1 MTQRT
6 DALAR
11 WFSSDFFGRWRA
23 QLWKGKSYTLG
34 PIPTAA
40 QAFVLAGLLDAS
52 STPFLLVVTASPK
65 RATAL
70 AGAMEAW
77 GWRIPIFPESS
88 PVPQGALPDLDLAAS
103 RLQVATSLL
112 QKELPGLISTPAALR
127 QPVPR
132 PEALQKSTIQLAPG
146 DSPDREA
153 LLKELTA
160 AEFEHCPRVSVRGQV
175 SVRGS
180 IVDLFPW
187 TAAFPLRTEWEGNAL
202 ASLREFDPASQRS
215 LRILPSA
222 TISLLPPV
230 ELTEEQTTTVEKCL
244 PDGWCRF
251 FVDEGLCEDGA
262 DSLEPELVFHPHDFL
277 GMPQEDRLLRE
288 GRWRLFA
295 TELQRWLREE
305 WDVGIFVNNQGE
317 ERRLEELLA
326 VERIDPAGIAWIP
339 GALARGFSWPAG
351 RTAILSDA
359 EIFGRYQ
366 TLPLRTKQAS
376 GAAEVRP
383 VETAFAEWRTGDFV
397 VHLQHGIGRY
407 QGVEPLP
414 DGEGEALLLEFAEGT
429 KLFVPM
435 DQSYLVSRY
444 LGGTRR
450 APKLDA
456 LGGTRWQKARAVAQ
470 GAIRDYAAKL
480 LRIQAERQVLSGN
493 ACPPDSDWQREFEQS
508 FVYRETP
515 DQLRAIAQTKT
526 DMEAA
531 RPMDRLICGDVGF
544 GKTEVA
550 IRAIFKAAVGGK
562 QAALLAPTT
571 VLAYQHYQTLRQR
584 FADYPIQVA
593 FLGRLAS
600 AAEERRVL
608 AAIAS
613 GACDVIVGTHRL
625 LSPDITFARLGLVA
639 IDEEQRFG
647 VHQKER
653 WRERFRFVDML
664 ALSATPIP
672 RTLYL
677 SLAGARD
684 LSLIETP
691 PANRLPIET
700 LVCPYDERTIRAAIE
715 KELAR
720 GGQVYFLHNRIASID
735 RVCRRLRELIPAAR
749 IEIGHGQMEKEQL
762 EGAMQRFVA
771 GEADVLLATS
781 IIENGLDIPNANT
794 IIVDRADRF
803 GLADLYQLRGRVGRS
818 NQKAFAYLLLPRDRF
833 LAADAKRRVRAMQEY
848 SQLGAGFRIALR
860 DLEIRGAGNLL
871 GTAQSGHIAAI
882 GFELYCRLLR
892 EAVAA
897 VQGKKTRSPL
907 ACKVSIDFLA
917 SGPERPGLP
926 ASYIASTEERI
937 AAHRQAAE
945 AVSLAERQELEKSW
959 RDRFGLLPEP
969 ARLLLEEVE
978 IRILGSDRGLE
989 RVEVQ
994 GDKLLLQRNGRY
1006 LMVRGRFPRLTGQDG
1021 RSKLASLKKW
1031 IATLA

>member
-1 MTQRT
+1 M
-6 DALAR
+6 AR
-11 WFSSDFFGRWRA
+11 WFAASPFDRWRTQA
-23 QLWKGKSYTLG
+23 RPGGAYSLASL
-34 PIPTAA
+34 PISA
-40 QAFVLAGLLDAS
+40 QAFLLSGLFCAS
-52 STPFLLVVTASPK
+52 SPFLLILTSSPK

-70 AGAMEAW
+70 ASALEAW
-77 GWRIPIFPESS
+77 DRRIPILPEGA

-103 RLQVATSLL
+103 RLQIATSLL
-112 QKELPGLISTPAALR
+112 HKELPGLIATPAALR
-127 QPVPR
+127 HPVPKAQ
-132 PEALQKSTIQLAPG
+132 ALEKSTLRLSPALP
-146 DSPDREA
+146 PDRATFLE
-153 LLKELTA
+153 ELA
-160 AEFEHCPRVSVRGQV
+160 AAQFERCPRVSVRGQM
-175 SVRGS
+175 SLRGS
-180 IVDLFPW
+180 ILDLFPW
-187 TAAFPLRTEWEGNAL
+187 TAACPLRTEWEGNAL
-202 ASLREFDPASQRS
+202 ASLREFDPISQRS
-215 LRILPSA
+215 LRTLPSA
-222 TISLLPPV
+222 TISLLPPA
-230 ELTEEQTTTVEKCL
+230 ELAEEQAATLQDYL
-244 PDGWCRF
+244 PDAPCRF
-251 FVDEGLCEDGA
+251 LIDGA
-262 DSLEPELVFHPHDFL
+262 CAEIESDTLEPEPDFREHDFL
-277 GMPQEDRLLRE
+277 GTPREDHLMRE
-288 GRWRLFA
+288 GRWTLFA
-295 TELQRWLREE
+295 AELRRWLSEE
-305 WDVGIFVNNQGE
+305 WEVGIFVNNEGE
-317 ERRLEELLA
+317 EKRLEELLTA
-326 VERIDPAGIAWIP
+326 EKIDTNGVAWIS
-339 GALARGFSWPAG
+339 GALTRGFSWPAA
-351 RTAILSDA
+351 RLAILSDA

-366 TLPLRTKQAS
+366 TIPQRGKRAQ
-376 GAAEVRP
+376 GAAEVRA
-383 VETAFAEWRTGDFV
+383 VETPFAEWQPGDFV

-407 QGVEPLP
+407 RGVETLP
-414 DGEGEALLLEFAEGT
+414 DEGGEALLLEFADAA
-429 KLFVPM
+429 KLFVPI

-444 LGGTRR
+444 IGGTRR
-450 APKLDA
+450 APKLDT

-480 LRIQAERQVLSGN
+480 LRIQAERQVLSGS
-493 ACPPDSDWQREFEQS
+493 ACPPDSDWQREFEKS

-515 DQLRAIAQTKT
+515 DQLRAIAQTKA

-531 RPMDRLICGDVGF
+531 RPMDRLVCGDVGF

-600 AAEERRVL
+600 AAGERRVL

-613 GACDVIVGTHRL
+613 GECDVVVGTHRL
-625 LSPDITFARLGLVA
+625 LSPDIRFARLGLVA

-653 WRERFRFVDML
+653 WKERFRAVDML

-677 SLAGARD
+677 ALAGARD

-691 PANRLPIET
+691 PSNRLSIET
-700 LVCPYDERTIRAAIE
+700 LVCPYDERTIRSAIE
-715 KELAR
+715 KELSR

-749 IEIGHGQMEKEQL
+749 VEIGHGQMDKEDL
-762 EGAMQRFVA
+762 ESVMQRFVS
-771 GEADVLLATS
+771 GETDVLLATS

-833 LAADAKRRVRAMQEY
+833 LAADAKRRIRAMQEY

-897 VQGKKTRSPL
+897 VQGKKARSPL
-907 ACKVSIDFLA
+907 ACKVSIDFLESA
-917 SGPERPGLP
+917 FERPGIP
-926 ASYIASTEERI
+926 ASYISSTEERI

-945 AVSLAERQELEKSW
+945 AASLEERRELEQSW
-959 RDRFGLLPEP
+959 RDRFGPLPEP
-969 ARLLLEEVE
+969 VRLLLEEVE
-978 IRILGSDRGLE
+978 LRILGSERSLE
-989 RVEVQ
+989 RIEVQ
-994 GDKLLLQRNGRY
+994 GEKVLLQRKGSY
-1006 LMVRGRFPRLTGQDG
+1006 LMVGGRFPRLTGLDAG
-1021 RSKLASLKKW
+1021 SKLASVKKW
-1031 IATLA
+1031 ILTLA

>member
-1 MTQRT
+1 M
-6 DALAR
+6 AR
-11 WFSSDFFGRWRA
+11 WFASDSFRRWRA
-23 QLWKGKSYTLG
+23 QLRQGGSYTLD
-34 PIPTAA
+34 PIPAPA
-40 QAFVLAGLLDAS
+40 RAFVLSGLCHALP
-52 STPFLLVVTASPK
+52 PFLLIVTDSPK
-65 RATAL
+65 RAVAL

-77 GWRIPIFPESS
+77 GWRIPILPESA
-88 PVPQGALPDLDLAAS
+88 PMPEEALPDLDLASS
-103 RLQVATSLL
+103 RLQVVASLL
-112 QKELPGLISTPAALR
+112 RKELPGLIATPAALL

-132 PEALQKSTIQLAPG
+132 PEALEKSTIRLSTEIPL
-146 DSPDREA
+146 DRET
-153 LLKELTA
+153 LLKELAA
-160 AEFEHCPRVSVRGQV
+160 AEFERCPRVTVRGQM

-187 TAAFPLRTEWEGNAL
+187 TAASPLRTEWEGDVL
-202 ASLREFDPASQRS
+202 SSLREFDPVSQRS
-215 LRILPSA
+215 LQTVSSA

-230 ELTEEQTTTVEKCL
+230 ELAEGPTTTLESYL
-244 PDGWCRF
+244 PDERCRF
-251 FVDEGLCEDGA
+251 VAGETSEHGGDP
-262 DSLEPELVFHPHDFL
+262 LEPEPDFHEHDFL
-277 GMPQEDRLLRE
+277 GLAREDRLIRE
-288 GRWRLFA
+288 NRWTLFS
-295 TELQRWLREE
+295 TELRRWLTEQ
-305 WDVGIFVNNQGE
+305 WDVGIFVNNEGE
-317 ERRLEELLA
+317 EKRLEELLEA
-326 VERIDPAGIAWIP
+326 ERIDPAGITWIP
-339 GALARGFSWPAG
+339 GVLTRGFSWPAE
-351 RTAILSDA
+351 RIAILSDA

-366 TLPLRTKQAS
+366 TLPPRGKQAK
-376 GAAEVRP
+376 GVVEVRP
-383 VETAFAEWRTGDFV
+383 VETSFAEWQPGDFV

-407 QGVEPLP
+407 KGVEALP
-414 DGEGEALLLEFAEGT
+414 DGGQEALLLEFAEGS
-429 KLFVPM
+429 KLFVPI

-444 LGGTRR
+444 IGGTRR
-450 APKLDA
+450 VPKLDK
-456 LGGTRWQKARAVAQ
+456 LGGSRWQNARAVAQ

-480 LRIQAERQVLSGN
+480 LRLQAERQVLSGN
-493 ACPPDSDWQREFEQS
+493 ACPPDSDWQREFEKS

-515 DQLRAIAQTKT
+515 DQLRAIAQTKA

-600 AAEERRVL
+600 TAEERRVL
-608 AAIAS
+608 AALAS
-613 GACDVIVGTHRL
+613 GECDVVIGTHRL
-625 LSPDITFARLGLVA
+625 LSPDVAFARLGLVV

-653 WRERFRFVDML
+653 WKERLRSVDML

-677 SLAGARD
+677 ALAGARD
-684 LSLIETP
+684 LSLVETP
-691 PANRLPIET
+691 PPNRLPIET
-700 LVCPYDERTIRAAIE
+700 MVCPYDERTIRSAVE

-735 RVCRRLRELIPAAR
+735 RVCRRLREIVPAAR
-749 IEIGHGQMEKEQL
+749 IDIGHGQMEKEHL
-762 EGAMQRFVA
+762 EDVMQRFVA
-771 GEADVLLATS
+771 GETDVLLATS

-833 LAADAKRRVRAMQEY
+833 IAADAKRRIRAMQEY

-882 GFELYCRLLR
+882 GFDLYCRLLR

-897 VQGKKTRSPL
+897 VQGKKVRSPL
-907 ACKVSIDFLA
+907 ACKVSVDFLG
-917 SGPERPGLP
+917 SGPGGPGLP

-945 AVSLAERQELEKSW
+945 AGSLEECRELEKAW
-959 RDRFGLLPEP
+959 RDRFGPLPEP
-969 ARLLLEEVE
+969 ARFLLEEVE
-978 IRILGSDRGLE
+978 LRILGSERALE
-989 RVEVQ
+989 RIEVQ

-1006 LMVRGRFPRLTGQDG
+1006 LMVGGRFPRLTGQDT
-1021 RSKLASLKKW
+1021 RSRLASIKKW
-1031 IATLA
+1031 IVTLGSSRP

>member
-1 MTQRT
+1 MG
-6 DALAR
+6 
-11 WFSSDFFGRWRA
+11 S
-23 QLWKGKSYTLG
+23 
-34 PIPTAA
+34 IPTSA
-40 QAFVLAGLLDAS
+40 QAFVLAGLFEAS
-52 STPFLLVVTASPK
+52 SPFLLLVTASAK
-65 RATAL
+65 RAAAL
-70 AGAMEAW
+70 AGALEAW
-77 GWRIPIFPESS
+77 GWRIPIFPESA
-88 PVPQGALPDLDLAAS
+88 PAPQGALPDLDLAAS

-112 QKELPGLISTPAALR
+112 QKELPGLIATPAALQ

-132 PEALQKSTIQLAPG
+132 PEALQQSTIRLSPG
-146 DSPDREA
+146 GSPDREA
-153 LLKELTA
+153 LLEKLTA
-160 AEFEHCPRVSVRGQV
+160 AEFEPCPRVTVRGQM

-187 TAAFPLRTEWEGNAL
+187 TAAFPLRTEWEVNTL
-202 ASLREFDPASQRS
+202 ASLREFEPASQRS
-215 LRILPSA
+215 LRILPAA
-222 TISLLPPV
+222 TISLLPPA
-230 ELTEEQTTTVEKCL
+230 ELAEEQTTTVEKCL

-251 FVDEGLCEDGA
+251 CVDEGLGVDGA
-262 DSLEPELVFHPHDFL
+262 DSLEPEPDFHEHDFL
-277 GMPQEDRLLRE
+277 GLPREDRLIRE
-288 GRWRLFA
+288 GRWALFA
-295 TELQRWLREE
+295 SELRRWLAEE
-305 WDVGIFVNNQGE
+305 WDVGIFVNNEGE
-317 ERRLEELLA
+317 ERRLEELLRA
-326 VERIDPAGIAWIP
+326 EQIDPAGIAWIP
-339 GALARGFSWPAG
+339 GALTRGFSWPAG
-351 RTAILSDA
+351 RAAVLSDA

-366 TLPLRTKQAS
+366 TLPQRGKQAIGS
-376 GAAEVRP
+376 AEVRP
-383 VETAFAEWRTGDFV
+383 VETAFAEWRTGDYV

-407 QGVEPLP
+407 RGVEPLP
-414 DGEGEALLLEFAEGT
+414 DGEGEALLLEFAEEA

-480 LRIQAERQVLSGN
+480 LRIHAERQVLSGN
-493 ACPPDSDWQREFEQS
+493 ACAPDSDWQREFEQS

-515 DQLRAIAQTKT
+515 DQVRAIAQTKA

-550 IRAIFKAAVGGK
+550 IRAIFKAAVSGR

-584 FADYPIQVA
+584 FADYPIRVD

-600 AAEERRVL
+600 AAEERRVV

-613 GACDVIVGTHRL
+613 GECDVVVGTHRL
-625 LSPDITFARLGLVA
+625 LSPDVTFARLGLVA

-653 WRERFRFVDML
+653 WKERFRSVDML

-677 SLAGARD
+677 ALAGARD

-700 LVCPYDERTIRAAIE
+700 LVGPYDERTIRAAIE

-720 GGQVYFLHNRIASID
+720 GGQIYFLHNRIASIE

-762 EGAMQRFVA
+762 EETMQRFVA
-771 GEADVLLATS
+771 GETDVLLATS

-833 LAADAKRRVRAMQEY
+833 LAADAKRRIRAMQEY
-848 SQLGAGFRIALR
+848 CQLGAGFRIALR

-897 VQGKKTRSPL
+897 VQGKKVRSPL
-907 ACKVSIDFLA
+907 ACKVSLDFLNA
-917 SGPERPGLP
+917 GPERPGLP
-926 ASYIASTEERI
+926 ASYITSTEERI

-945 AVSLAERQELEKSW
+945 ALSPEERQELEKSW
-959 RDRFGLLPEP
+959 CDRFGPLPEP
-969 ARLLLEEVE
+969 VRLLLEEVE
-978 IRILGSDRGLE
+978 IRILGSDRALE
-989 RVEVQ
+989 RVETQ

-1006 LMVRGRFPRLTGQDG
+1006 LMVGGRFPRLTGQDAG
-1021 RSKLASLKKW
+1021 SKLASIKKW

>member
-6 DALAR
+6 HPLDR
-11 WFSSDFFGRWRA
+11 WFISDTFDRWQA
-23 QLWKGKSYTLG
+23 QVRPGSAYTLHSV
-34 PIPTAA
+34 PTSA
-40 QAFVLAGLLDAS
+40 QAFVLSGLLRDPS
-52 STPFLLVVTASPK
+52 LFLLIVAASPK
-65 RATAL
+65 KATAL
-70 AGAMEAW
+70 AGALEAW
-77 GWRIPIFPESS
+77 GWRIPIFPEGA
-88 PVPQGALPDLDLAAS
+88 PVPKGALPDLDLAAS
-103 RLQVATSLL
+103 RLQIAASLL
-112 QKELPGLISTPAALR
+112 RNELHGMIATPAALR

-132 PEALQKSTIQLAPG
+132 PDRIEKNTIRLSPEG
-146 DSPDREA
+146 SPDREA
-153 LLKELTA
+153 LLEKLNA
-160 AEFEHCPRVSVRGQV
+160 AQFERCPRVTVRGQM

-180 IVDLFPW
+180 ILDLFPW
-187 TAAFPLRTEWEGNAL
+187 TASCPLRTEWEGNTL
-202 ASLREFDPASQRS
+202 ASVREFDPVSQRS
-215 LRILPSA
+215 LRTLSSPTISILPPA
-222 TISLLPPV
+222 
-230 ELTEEQTTTVEKCL
+230 ELDEEETTTLEAYL
-244 PDGWCRF
+244 PDERCRF
-251 FVDEGLCEDGA
+251 LIEEGPPGSEGDA
-262 DSLEPELVFHPHDFL
+262 LEPEPDFAEHDFL
-277 GMPQEDRLLRE
+277 GMPKEDRLIRE
-288 GRWRLFA
+288 GRWALFA
-295 TELQRWLREE
+295 AELRRWLSEKWE
-305 WDVGIFVNNQGE
+305 VGIFVNNEGE
-317 ERRLEELLA
+317 EKRLEELLGA
-326 VERIDPAGIAWIP
+326 EKIDTGEIRWIP
-339 GALARGFSWPAG
+339 GALARGFSWPAE
-351 RTAILSDA
+351 RIVILTDA

-366 TLPLRTKQAS
+366 TLPQRGRRANDVL
-376 GAAEVRP
+376 EIRP
-383 VETAFAEWRTGDFV
+383 VETPFAEWQPGDFV

-407 QGVEPLP
+407 RGVEPLP
-414 DGEGEALLLEFAEGT
+414 DGGGEALLLEFAEGA
-429 KLFVPM
+429 KLFVPI

-444 LGGTRR
+444 IGGTRR
-450 APKLDA
+450 APKLDT

-493 ACPPDSDWQREFEQS
+493 ACPPDSDWQREFEKS

-515 DQLRAIAQTKT
+515 DQLRAITQTKA

-531 RPMDRLICGDVGF
+531 RPMDRLVCGDVGF

-550 IRAIFKAAVGGK
+550 IRAIFKVAVGGR

-584 FADYPIQVA
+584 FADYPLQVS

-600 AAEERRVL
+600 AAEERRVV
-608 AAIAS
+608 AAVAS
-613 GACDVIVGTHRL
+613 GECDVVVGTHRL
-625 LSPDITFARLGLVA
+625 LSSDIAFARLGLVA

-653 WRERFRFVDML
+653 WKERFRSVDML

-677 SLAGARD
+677 ALAGARD

-691 PANRLPIET
+691 PSTRLPIET
-700 LVCPYDERTIRAAIE
+700 MVCPYDERTIRSAIE

-749 IEIGHGQMEKEQL
+749 VEIGHGQMDKEHL
-762 EGAMQRFVA
+762 EGVMQRFVS
-771 GEADVLLATS
+771 GETDVLLATS

-818 NQKAFAYLLLPRDRF
+818 HQKAFAYLLLPRDRF
-833 LAADAKRRVRAMQEY
+833 LAADAKRRIRAMQEY

-892 EAVAA
+892 EAVAS
-897 VQGKKTRSPL
+897 VQGKKVRSPL
-907 ACKVSIDFLA
+907 ACKVSLDFLED
-917 SGPERPGLP
+917 GFERPGLS
-926 ASYIASTEERI
+926 ASYISSTEERI

-945 AVSLAERQELEKSW
+945 AASLAERRELEKSW
-959 RDRFGLLPEP
+959 RDRFGPLPES
-969 ARLLLEEVE
+969 AQLLLEEVE
-978 IRILGSDRGLE
+978 LRILGSDRAME
-989 RVEVQ
+989 RIESQ
-994 GDKLLLQRNGRY
+994 GDKLLLQRKGSY
-1006 LMVRGRFPRLTGQDG
+1006 LMVGGRFPRLTGHDTK
-1021 RSKLASLKKW
+1021 SKLASIKKW

>member
-11 WFSSDFFGRWRA
+11 WFTSDSFGRWRA
-23 QLWKGKSYTLG
+23 QLRKRRSYTLG
-34 PIPTAA
+34 SIPTAA
-40 QAFVLAGLLDAS
+40 QAFVLAGLFHAS
-52 STPFLLVVTASPK
+52 SPFLLIVTASAK

-77 GWRIPIFPESS
+77 GWRIPILPESS

-103 RLQVATSLL
+103 RLQVATLL
-112 QKELPGLISTPAALR
+112 FRKELPGLISTPAALR
-127 QPVPR
+127 QAVPR
-132 PEALQKSTIQLAPG
+132 LEALQKSTIQLSPAE
-146 DSPDREA
+146 SPDREA
-153 LLKELTA
+153 LLKELTD
-160 AEFEHCPRVSVRGQV
+160 AEFEQCPRVSVRGQM

-215 LRILPSA
+215 LRILPS
-222 TISLLPPV
+222 TMISLLPPV
-230 ELTEEQTTTVEKCL
+230 ELAEEQTTTVENCL
-244 PDGWCRF
+244 PDDWCRF
-251 FVDEGLCEDGA
+251 LIDEDLCEDGA
-262 DSLEPELVFHPHDFL
+262 DSLEPEPDFHAHDFL
-277 GMPQEDRLLRE
+277 GLPREDRLLRE
-288 GRWRLFA
+288 GRWKLFA
-295 TELQRWLREE
+295 AELRRWMSEE
-305 WDVGIFVNNQGE
+305 WDVGIFVNNEGE

-326 VERIDPAGIAWIP
+326 AEKIDPAGIAWIP
-339 GALARGFSWPAG
+339 RALTRGFSWPAG

-366 TLPLRTKQAS
+366 TLPGRVQPAS

-383 VETAFAEWRTGDFV
+383 VESAFAEWRPGDFV

-407 QGVEPLP
+407 RGVEPLP
-414 DGEGEALLLEFAEGT
+414 DGEGEALLLEFAEGA
-429 KLFVPM
+429 KLFVPI

-480 LRIQAERQVLSGN
+480 LRIQAERQVLSGH

-613 GACDVIVGTHRL
+613 GECDVVVGTHRL
-625 LSPDITFARLGLVA
+625 LSADITFARLGLVA

-720 GGQVYFLHNRIASID
+720 GGQVYFLHNRIASIE
-735 RVCRRLRELIPAAR
+735 RVCRRFRELIPAAR

-771 GEADVLLATS
+771 GETDVLLATS

-833 LAADAKRRVRAMQEY
+833 LAADAKRRIRAMQEY

-907 ACKVSIDFLA
+907 ACKVSVDFLA
-917 SGPERPGLP
+917 AGSERPGLP

-959 RDRFGLLPEP
+959 RDRFGPLPEP
-969 ARLLLEEVE
+969 AQLLLEEVE
-978 IRILGSDRGLE
+978 IRILGSDRALE
-989 RVEVQ
+989 RIETQ
-994 GDKLLLQRNGRY
+994 GDRLHLQRNGRY
-1006 LMVRGRFPRLTGQDG
+1006 LMVGGRLPRLTGQDVG
-1021 RSKLASLKKW
+1021 SKLASIKKW